1 MHWFHKNKLLYAK
14 IENCHIQPVDFS
26 FQRVDF
32 T

>member
-1 MHWFHKNKLLYAK
+1 LYAK
-14 IENCHIQPVDFS
+14 VENCHIQPTDFS

>member
-1 MHWFHKNKLLYAK
+1 MYAK
-14 IENCHIQPVDFS
+14 VENCHIQPIDFS